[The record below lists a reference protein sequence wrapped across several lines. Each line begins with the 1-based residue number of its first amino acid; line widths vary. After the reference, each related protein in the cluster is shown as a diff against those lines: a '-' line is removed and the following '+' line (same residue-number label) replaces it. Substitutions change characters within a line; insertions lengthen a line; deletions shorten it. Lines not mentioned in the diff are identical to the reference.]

1 MAKIDGFFRLM
12 VSEGGSDL
20 HLATGNKPMIR
31 VSGELRQIEYHE
43 LGNEELQTLLYEI
56 CPEEKQKIFEETG
69 DLDFAY
75 EIPGVARFRAN
86 FFQQKN
92 GVAAVF
98 RQIPSEILTADQLG
112 LPPICLRFAMLKKGM
127 VLVTGPTGSGKS
139 TTLAAILDYANKN
152 RTDHILTLEDP
163 VEFVHHS
170 KSCLVN
176 HREIGLHSRSFTSAL
191 RGALREDP
199 DIILVGEMRDLETI
213 ELAIEAAATGHLVFG
228 TLHTMSAM
236 KTVDRIVEV
245 FPANQQER
253 IRVTL
258 ADTLK
263 GVIAQNLFK
272 RIDKPGR
279 CAALEILVVNTSASS
294 VIRQDKTHQLLSVM
308 QTGRKVGMQTL
319 DDAIQG
325 LLDKGWISVEEAFEK
340 CINKERFAQLLK
352 EPPDELSMSS

>member
-31 VSGELRQIEYHE
+31 VRGELRTIEYHE
-43 LGNEELQTLLYEI
+43 LTQDELTTMLYEI
-56 CPEEKQKIFEETG
+56 CPEEKQKHFEETG

-75 EIPGVARFRAN
+75 EIPGVARFRSN
-86 FFQQKN
+86 FFNQKW
-92 GVAAVF
+92 GIAAVF
-98 RQIPSEILTADQLG
+98 RQIPSEILSAEQLG
-112 LPPICLRFAMLKKGM
+112 LPEICLKFAMLNKGM

-139 TTLAAILDYANKN
+139 TTLAAMLDYANKN

-163 VEFVHHS
+163 IEFVHRS

-176 HREIGLHSRSFTSAL
+176 HREVGTHTKSFSAAL

-245 FPANQQER
+245 FPASQQDR
-253 IRVTL
+253 IRITL
-258 ADTLK
+258 ADALK

-279 CAALEILVVNTSASS
+279 CSALEILVVTSAAAS
-294 VIRQDKTHQLLSVM
+294 VIRLNKTHQLLSVM
-308 QTGRKVGMQTL
+308 QTGRKAGMVPL
-319 DDAIQG
+319 DDAIDA
-325 LLDKGWISVEEAFEK
+325 LLKKGWIGVEEAFDK
-340 CINKERFAQLLK
+340 CINKERFAPLLK
-352 EPPDELSMSS
+352 EPPDELSM

>member
-20 HLATGNKPMIR
+20 HMATGNKPRIR
-31 VSGELRQIEYHE
+31 VSGELREIEYHE
-43 LGNEELQTLLYEI
+43 LSQDELQTLLYEI
-56 CPEEKQKIFEETG
+56 CPEEKQKLFEETG

-75 EIPGVARFRAN
+75 EIPGVARFRCN
-86 FFQQKN
+86 YFMQKS
-92 GVAAVF
+92 GVTGVF
-98 RQIPSEILTADQLG
+98 RQIPSEILTAEQLS
-112 LPPICLRFAMLKKGM
+112 LPPICLRFAMLNKGM

-163 VEFVHHS
+163 IEFVHQS
-170 KSCLVN
+170 RSCLVN
-176 HREIGLHSRSFTSAL
+176 HREIGTHSKSFSTAL

-258 ADTLK
+258 ADVLK

-272 RIDKPGR
+272 RVDKPGR
-279 CAALEILVVNTSASS
+279 CAALEILVVNNAASA
-294 VIRQDKTHQLLSVM
+294 VIRQNKTHQLLSVM
-308 QTGRKVGMQTL
+308 QTSTKSGMQTL
-319 DDAIQG
+319 DDAIQK
-325 LLDKGWISVEEAFEK
+325 LLDKGYISIEEAFEK
-340 CINKERFAQLLK
+340 CINKERFAPLLK
-352 EPPDELSMSS
+352 EPPDELAMG

>member
-1 MAKIDGFFRLM
+1 MAKIDGFFRLL
-12 VSEGGSDL
+12 VSQGGSDL
-20 HLATGNKPMIR
+20 HLAVGNKPRIR
-31 VSGELRQIEYHE
+31 LHGELREIEYKQ
-43 LGNEELQTLLYEI
+43 LTQEELHAMLIEI
-56 CPEEKQKIFEETG
+56 CPAEKREDFDKSG

-75 EIPGVARFRAN
+75 EIPDVARFRAN
-86 FFQQKN
+86 YFQHKW
-92 GVAAVF
+92 GVGAVF
-98 RQIPSEILTADQLG
+98 RQIPSEILTAEQLG
-112 LPPICLRFAMLKKGM
+112 LPPICLKLAMLKKGL

-139 TTLAAILDYANKN
+139 TTLAAMIDYANKN
-152 RTDHILTLEDP
+152 RNDHILTLEDP
-163 VEFVHHS
+163 IEFVHHS

-176 HREIGLHSRSFTSAL
+176 HREVGLHTRSFATGL

-199 DIILVGEMRDLETI
+199 DIIMVGEMRDLETI

-258 ADTLK
+258 ADALK

-279 CAALEILVVNTSASS
+279 CAALEILAVNNAASS
-294 VIRQDKTHQLLSVM
+294 VIRQNKTHQLLSVM
-308 QTGRKVGMQTL
+308 QTGRKAGMQTL
-319 DDAIQG
+319 DEAIQG
-325 LLDKGWISVEEAFEK
+325 LLDKGWISVEEAYEK
-340 CINKERFAQLLK
+340 CINKERFAPLLK
-352 EPPDELSMSS
+352 KVPDELALS